1 MVTLKKKTT
10 RNILSPLSYLLF
22 FILFFFTLYHE
33 YKNQDDH
40 VYYKVINL
48 NSHKIYGIS
57 VDDKNNS
64 AYKFLDNS
72 DINILFQL
80 FGYEALSNIYKKHLE
95 TSKNNNSFCDVNK
108 SKNCIYPTKDK
119 NTCFMSTQYNDDVKM
134 SVLKYEEEIQI
145 LFLSAADYQEKFD
158 ICITQFLDY
167 SSQLIKKKV
176 EHLKKTNSDL
186 KNFSFDNR
194 FLDSNLSEFE
204 IKNFY
209 KDKNFEYSLENTI
222 SIFFLNNMNYYLNQ
236 VDPKLLKT
244 LKKSEK
250 KTLIQNFKFS
260 FLILIL
266 GIYFFILVYK
276 KKLFFIL
283 KK

>member
-1 MVTLKKKTT
+1 MVTLKKKII
-10 RNILSPLSYLLF
+10 RSILLPLSYLLF
-22 FILFFFTLYHE
+22 FILFFFALYHE

-64 AYKFLDNS
+64 EYKFLDNS
-72 DINILFQL
+72 DINVLFQL
-80 FGYEALSNIYKKHLE
+80 FNYETLSNIYRDHLE
-95 TSKNNNSFCDVNK
+95 TSKKNNNFCDVAK

-119 NTCFMSTQYNDDVKM
+119 NTCFISTLYNDKLKM
-134 SVLKYEEEIQI
+134 SILQYEEEIQI
-145 LFLSAADYQEKFD
+145 LFVSAEEYQEKFD
-158 ICITQFLDY
+158 ICITQFLKY
-167 SSQLIKKKV
+167 SNELIKKKI
-176 EHLKKTNSDL
+176 ENLKKTNSDL
-186 KNFSFDNR
+186 KNFSFDIK
-194 FLDSNLSEFE
+194 FLDSNLSEFD
-204 IKNFY
+204 IKNLY
-209 KDKNFEYSLENTI
+209 LDKNFKILLENTI

-236 VDPKLLKT
+236 VDSKLLKT
-244 LKKSEK
+244 FKKSEK

-276 KKLFFIL
+276 KKLYFIL
-283 KK
+283 KQ